1 MKPAPFDYA
10 APERLD
16 EALSLLDEYGD
27 DGKVL
32 AGGQS
37 LVPMLALRVARFDQ
51 LIDIGRIAEL
61 QGVARRRDSLVLG
74 AATRQAAVATDSLVR
89 RHAPLLAKATHYI
102 GHFQIRNRGTIGGS
116 LAHADP
122 AAEYPAVA
130 VALDA
135 EAEIATWR
143 SRRRVPVGELIE
155 SAYVTTIAPDELL
168 VAVHVP
174 ISAQRTGGAVREIAR
189 RPGDFALAG
198 AVAVVSIDE
207 NEIVTH
213 VRVVVFAVEQRPVR
227 LLEVEQALLGR
238 RDPQSDFEALAARA
252 AADLDCS
259 SDVHATDVYRRRVV
273 GTLAVAVVHDAL
285 ADARRREHHTEPQ

>member
-10 APERLD
+10 APERLE
-16 EALSLLDEYGD
+16 EALALLDEFAE

-51 LIDIGRIAEL
+51 LIDIGRIPEL
-61 QGVARRRDSLVLG
+61 RGIERRNGTLVLG
-74 AATRQAAVATDSLVR
+74 AATRQATIETDPLVE
-89 RHAPLLAKATHYI
+89 RHAPLLTQATRYI

-135 EAEIATWR
+135 EAEIATWC
-143 SRRRVPVGELIE
+143 SRRRVPAGELIE
-155 SAYVTTIAPDELL
+155 SAYVTTIVPDELL

-174 ISAQRTGGAVREIAR
+174 IPAQRTGGAVREIAR

-213 VRVVVFAVEQRPVR
+213 ARVVLFAVEQRPVR
-227 LLEVEQALLGR
+227 LLELEQALLGR
-238 RDPQSDFEALAARA
+238 RDPQSDFEALAASA

-259 SDVHATDVYRRRVV
+259 SDLHATDVYRRRVV

-285 ADARRREHHTEPQ
+285 EDARRREHHTEPR